1 MPSSPS
7 FKRWLLPW
15 PRSIASRSLAAA
27 ALGNRPWHTPWP
39 RSRVCGT
46 SRWTAWRGFQ
56 GGRIVI
62 ARSSRQCCPSRSK
75 RRRHTEGTQSS
86 IPCTGFRAHNYTT
99 HTHTHTY
106 CRHMDTNLRT
116 YIHTYIHIHTHRCI
130 STCRDT
136 YIEYSHIRIFLLRA
150 ARQAQGGFTIDGN
163 YFNATGGFVWDEVEV
178 VVWLDLDFW
187 VVLTRAVWRTLK
199 RMICRIECCNGNY
212 EHPGLLFTGDSVI
225 TWVIK
230 VHHLQEEKLRRMRE
244 KHQHQPFFVRIRCPQ
259 DVDRLVQLV
268 RSEVGL

>member
-1 MPSSPS
+1 MSL
-7 FKRWLLPW
+7 WLCLL
-15 PRSIASRSLAAA
+15 LALGAAFLYVVVRVLVRQRRPCAKLSELRAVAA
-27 ALGNRPWHTPWP
+27 ALAQKQCI
-39 RSRVCGT
+39 S
-46 SRWTAWRGFQ
+46 
-56 GGRIVI
+56 IVG
-62 ARSSRQCCPSRSK
+62 CC
-75 RRRHTEGTQSS
+75 
-86 IPCTGFRAHNYTT
+86 CTGKSTLAHTLAKIKGV
-99 HTHTHTY
+99 
-106 CRHMDTNLRT
+106 RHIELDSLAWLPGWQN
-116 YIHTYIHIHTHRCI
+116 
-130 STCRDT
+130 RDREEFKAMLSQQ
-136 YIEYSHIRIFLLRA
+136 IQEA
-150 ARQAQGGFTIDGN
+150 KAQGGFTIDGN

-244 KHQHQPFFVRIRCPQ
+244 KHQHQPLFVRIRCPQ

-268 RSEVGL
+268 RLEVGL